1 MTLRKFL
8 PVLALVITI
17 CSCNKSGCQ
26 KHYNTATDS
35 IKTQLDTLLGSEG
48 NKIDSLADLGM
59 HKSKDSTDYYYFM
72 LYHGSSMMWK
82 NDIHGLNS
90 LLKKCKRYADSTKPS
105 PELYDLLAK
114 YYVLSG
120 NRAMMNFVFKD
131 AIKNYHLAYTYQEKG
146 TRKLY
151 KTTILT
157 DLSDGYLAMP
167 DYAKGASCLRKVLLI
182 SDSLNNIDAKIQATV
197 GLAEIYTGLANYP
210 EADTYFKSAKKLLP
224 YMHGR
229 QSFFYYNTLGNYY
242 FYKGDYKNTL
252 KVFKIIN
259 ANLNTMTGNDFDRN
273 ITWLNLADAYIR
285 NGMIDSAEIYHNK
298 CKDFYVKTNNKT
310 AIYYLGTQKIAI
322 LLQRNRL
329 KEVRKLLK
337 KNADS
342 SVISQQICLRY
353 NYLVDYYTRIGDD
366 HNALMCLKKLTHIN
380 DSVKNE
386 TQKLATAESAFRYQ
400 QDSRA
405 LKLKLDL
412 SKSQEHYRT
421 SQLLLTASL
430 FVISLLIIAFWAIYR
445 HNKNHRALII
455 KHAKERILKLQMEEL
470 RNRVSP
476 HFIFNV
482 LNYEMYN
489 RQHGNK
495 ETDINRLVHLIRI
508 GLEQSDEIC
517 VPLYKE
523 LDFIDSY
530 VDLQRYGLSTDFEY
544 NLEIDKNVDD
554 ATLIPSMII
563 QTAVENAIKHGLR
576 GLEGHTRLDIIIRN
590 IGNIMQILVADN
602 GRGINSNEAKDEST
616 GTGMTVIRETLNMLN
631 EHNNDQMEYQLSAN
645 QNGKGCQVKILIPLK
660 YDYSL
665 GV

>member
-1 MTLRKFL
+1 MTLRNFL

-17 CSCNKSGCQ
+17 CSCNKSECQ
-26 KHYNTATDS
+26 KYHNTATNS
-35 IKTQLDTLLGSEG
+35 IKAQLDTLLGSEG
-48 NKIDSLADLGM
+48 NKIDSLAELGM

-82 NDIHGLNS
+82 NDMHGMNL
-90 LLKKCKRYADSTKPS
+90 LLKKCKRYADATKPS
-105 PELYDLLAK
+105 PKLNDLLAK
-114 YYVLSG
+114 YYVLIG

-131 AIKNYHLAYTYQEKG
+131 AIKNYNLAYSYQEKG

-182 SDSLNNIDAKIQATV
+182 SDSLDNIDAKIQATV
-197 GLAEIYTGLANYP
+197 GLAAVYTGLANYP
-210 EADTYFKSAKKLLP
+210 EADKYFKSAKKLLHN
-224 YMHGR
+224 MHGR

-252 KVFKIIN
+252 KIFKIIN
-259 ANLNTMTGNDFDRN
+259 ANLNKMTGNDFDRN

-298 CKDFYVKTNNKT
+298 CKDFYLKTNNKT
-310 AIYYLGTQKIAI
+310 AIYYLGTQNIAM

-329 KEVRKLLK
+329 KEVRQLLK
-337 KNADS
+337 NNTDS

-366 HNALMCLKKLTHIN
+366 HNALICLKRLTHIN
-380 DSVKNE
+380 DSVKSE

-400 QDSRA
+400 QDSKA
-405 LKLKLDL
+405 LRLKLDL
-412 SKSQEHYRT
+412 SISQEHYRT
-421 SQLLLTASL
+421 SQLLLAVSL
-430 FVISLLIIAFWAIYR
+430 FIILLLVLAYWGIYRYNKNRHKRLLID
-445 HNKNHRALII
+445 
-455 KHAKERILKLQMEEL
+455 AKKRILKLRMEEL

-482 LNYEMYN
+482 LNYEIYN
-489 RQHGNK
+489 RKQGNK
-495 ETDINRLVHLIRI
+495 ETDIKRLVNLIRS

-517 VPLYKE
+517 VPLCQE
-523 LDFIDSY
+523 LDFIDNY
-530 VDLQRYGLSTDFEY
+530 VDLQRYGLSNSFEY
-544 NLEIDKNVDD
+544 NLEIDENVDED
-554 ATLIPSMII
+554 TLIPSMII

-576 GLEGHTRLDIIIRN
+576 GLEGDTRLDINIRN
-590 IGNIMQILVADN
+590 IGTIMQILVTDN
-602 GRGINSNEAKDEST
+602 GRGINAFQAKDDST
-616 GTGMTVIRETLNMLN
+616 GTGMIVIRETLTMLN
-631 EHNNDQMEYQLSAN
+631 ERNEAKMVYELNGN
-645 QNGKGCQVKILIPLK
+645 PNGKGCQVKIIVPLE
-660 YDYSL
+660 YNYSL
-665 GV
+665 DV

>member
-1 MTLRKFL
+1 M
-8 PVLALVITI
+8 
-17 CSCNKSGCQ
+17 GQ
-26 KHYNTATDS
+26 
-35 IKTQLDTLLGSEG
+35 
-48 NKIDSLADLGM
+48 
-59 HKSKDSTDYYYFM
+59 
-72 LYHGSSMMWK
+72 
-82 NDIHGLNS
+82 
-90 LLKKCKRYADSTKPS
+90 
-105 PELYDLLAK
+105 
-114 YYVLSG
+114 
-120 NRAMMNFVFKD
+120 
-131 AIKNYHLAYTYQEKG
+131 
-146 TRKLY
+146 
-151 KTTILT
+151 
-157 DLSDGYLAMP
+157 
-167 DYAKGASCLRKVLLI
+167 
-182 SDSLNNIDAKIQATV
+182 
-197 GLAEIYTGLANYP
+197 
-210 EADTYFKSAKKLLP
+210 
-224 YMHGR
+224 
-229 QSFFYYNTLGNYY
+229 
-242 FYKGDYKNTL
+242 
-252 KVFKIIN
+252 
-259 ANLNTMTGNDFDRN
+259 
-273 ITWLNLADAYIR
+273 
-285 NGMIDSAEIYHNK
+285 
-298 CKDFYVKTNNKT
+298 
-310 AIYYLGTQKIAI
+310 
-322 LLQRNRL
+322 
-329 KEVRKLLK
+329 

-576 GLEGHTRLDIIIRN
+576 GLEGNTRLDIIIRN